1 MVMHCPLQARTIEP
15 GVTMCLEQEFF
26 DQRDEAVR
34 FREAAGEI
42 EVERFMRSKRL
53 RFGLLTELGYLD
65 GDRETFCTADLFVF
79 RIPKE
84 AEGYLSEDADLQLVF
99 VRCGLASTLA
109 ARLRAKVRA
118 NDLELL

>member
-1 MVMHCPLQARTIEP
+1 
-15 GVTMCLEQEFF
+15 MCLEQEFF

-34 FREAAGEI
+34 CREAAGEI